1 MTCSG
6 KEDGMDLCGE
16 EVEIYSSRVKVV
28 MVMVAGE
35 IYSNMEEVMVMVE
48 EGSCSNKKVGEEI
61 CNSMLVVV
69 IHKSQVSKK
78 KCYIGLRKG
87 EKEVQTIKKQVSAQ
101 VHWNKKM
108 WVFF

>member
-1 MTCSG
+1 MAVGYDVC
-6 KEDGMDLCGE
+6 M
-16 EVEIYSSRVKVV
+16 

-69 IHKSQVSKK
+69 EVVTYSSKE
-78 KCYIGLRKG
+78 GVGAVRVKG
-87 EKEVQTIKKQVSAQ
+87 VGESCNNMVCDKE
-101 VHWNKKM
+101 
-108 WVFF
+108 